1 MVIQPLLEN
10 AIFHGLETIESDGI
24 VQVEIKKKGQKLII
38 LVADNGHGMDQATLD
53 AMNTRLKEY
62 DRTNLLPIEKHG
74 IGMVNIYRR
83 LRLFYGED
91 LAFSV
96 ESRCV

>member
-1 MVIQPLLEN
+1 M
-10 AIFHGLETIESDGI
+10 IE
-24 VQVEIKKKGQKLII
+24 
-38 LVADNGHGMDQATLD
+38 
-53 AMNTRLKEY
+53 
-62 DRTNLLPIEKHG
+62 PIEKHG

-96 ESRCV
+96 ESEIGVGTRIKICVPSEANIREDEYVSGIFN